1 MAAAQPSRRVKRVDT
16 NDNHPGELSVAIAQS
31 HDERER
37 LHWFRCPVASEELK
51 QKSPHADPK
60 ARTLSDDLGE
70 HATLLYLASSTELLA
85 TIRVNFGAD
94 TESPPHLR
102 KAFHLEHFETAF
114 RKAYSFTSC
123 LFVAPA
129 WRTPVAPKLL
139 LGAAYKLAR
148 ERGARFDFC
157 HCPPSLVPL
166 YERLG

>member
-1 MAAAQPSRRVKRVDT
+1 MDT

-31 HDERER
+31 HDERKR
-37 LHWFRCPVASEELK
+37 LFWFRYRFDIEELK

-60 ARTLSDDLGE
+60 ARTLSDDLDE

-94 TESPPHLR
+94 TELPPHLR

-129 WRTPVAPKLL
+129 
-139 LGAAYKLAR
+139 
-148 ERGARFDFC
+148 
-157 HCPPSLVPL
+157 
-166 YERLG
+166 